1 MYSHEQLKLMDAAA
15 ISISSQRH
23 IQSVIEELIE
33 TALAAAPTPAEAP
46 ADVARDAALYC
57 AVQRA
62 CAELPE
68 GWEIRIELERSAGTV
83 SLVNPD
89 GEDVDYPSDHEYMA
103 SDINDAI
110 DSAIAAEKGG
120 AK

>member
-33 TALAAAPTPAEAP
+33 TALAAPTPAEAT

-110 DSAIAAEKGG
+110 DAAIAARDK
-120 AK
+120 K

>member
-46 ADVARDAALYC
+46 ADVVRDAELLSKLRHSIRQAMIPGNNWRQELALM
-57 AVQRA
+57 
-62 CAELPE
+62 E
-68 GWEIRIELERSAGTV
+68 GAIYEAIERDKL
-83 SLVNPD
+83 
-89 GEDVDYPSDHEYMA
+89 
-103 SDINDAI
+103 
-110 DSAIAAEKGG
+110 KGG
-120 AK
+120 V